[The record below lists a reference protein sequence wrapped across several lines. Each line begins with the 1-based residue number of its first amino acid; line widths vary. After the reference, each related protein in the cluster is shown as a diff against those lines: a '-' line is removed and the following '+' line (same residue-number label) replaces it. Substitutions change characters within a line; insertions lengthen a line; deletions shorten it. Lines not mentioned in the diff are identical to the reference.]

1 MNFKIQDMKEWFWL
15 FEEATG
21 PMYEKG
27 IQEHFVKIMAE
38 ECYRDLM
45 ASMAC
50 RPSTGFINDGGP
62 RHIKNR
68 DDKIGVTY
76 AFWLPRDQKKWFL

>member
-1 MNFKIQDMKEWFWL
+1 M
-15 FEEATG
+15 FEEAIG

-27 IQEHFVKIMAE
+27 IQKHFVEIMAQE
-38 ECYRDLM
+38 MYRNLTVM
-45 ASMAC
+45 SAC

-76 AFWLPRDQKKWFL
+76 AFWLPRDLKG